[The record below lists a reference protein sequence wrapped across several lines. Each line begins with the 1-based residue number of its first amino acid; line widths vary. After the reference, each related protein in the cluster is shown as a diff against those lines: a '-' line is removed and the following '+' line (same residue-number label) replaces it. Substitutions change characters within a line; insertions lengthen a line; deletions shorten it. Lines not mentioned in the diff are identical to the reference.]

1 VKLKDKLDALEGKKA
16 FDPAKAFQPR
26 SKENDVPQEHR
37 RLRDGKTVVMCT
49 VGAYC
54 SWQLVV
60 GNYESCMSVCLSVCV
75 QGKSRSSM

>member
-1 VKLKDKLDALEGKKA
+1 VKLKDKLDVLEGKKA

-54 SWQLVV
+54 SWQL
-60 GNYESCMSVCLSVCV
+60 EFCMSVCLSVCRV
-75 QGKSRSSM
+75 SQEVLCRF